1 MIQARAQKCAFSFAY
16 KKIAEKELLFHTFSY
31 TIKIYLHQELTKG
44 CDHVYQ
50 SKGMKHVS
58 IQKVKDFL
66 ILNKIATKSEIVSA
80 TKLSAA
86 TITNILKELMNS
98 RYIERVEDCESTGGR
113 KAKRYR
119 IRGCYMYFGLI
130 HMQMFNHH
138 TRIGFRIIDLDYKI
152 VGNEERSFDS
162 FVFSDM
168 LDFIRDMQDCFPF
181 EYVAVS
187 VPGVVDHGQISE
199 CDIDSLNGMNI
210 ETAIQSV
217 IPIHVTAEND
227 MNTAVLGY
235 AHFHTINEKNL
246 AFIYMPDNHQTGCGL
261 YLNGAIVYGSTHFAG
276 ELGFLPIGT
285 AAQQEQLR
293 DHDPM
298 KLLVQQA
305 VSIIAIVNPDCI
317 VLYTP
322 RLKEDGFQEAVE
334 AYIPKQHLPEFIFV
348 DNMDEFIFKGLITL
362 SIESSRF
369 KI

>member
-1 MIQARAQKCAFSFAY
+1 M
-16 KKIAEKELLFHTFSY
+16 
-31 TIKIYLHQELTKG
+31 
-44 CDHVYQ
+44 YQ

-66 ILNKIATKSEIVSA
+66 ILNKVATKREIVAA
-80 TKLSAA
+80 TALSAA
-86 TITNILKELMNS
+86 TITNILKELLDS
-98 RYIERVEDCESTGGR
+98 CYIERVEDCESTGGR

-119 IRGCYMYFGLI
+119 IRGCFMYFGLI
-130 HMQMFNHH
+130 HMQMFNNR
-138 TRIGFRIIDLDYKI
+138 TTIGFRIIDLDYKI
-152 VGNEERSFDS
+152 VSNIERSFDS
-162 FVFSDM
+162 FVFQDL
-168 LDFIRDMQDCFPF
+168 LDFLQDMHDRFAY

-187 VPGVVDHGQISE
+187 VPGIVDHGQVSE
-199 CDIDSLNGMNI
+199 CNIEPLNGMNI
-210 ETAIQSV
+210 EAAIQAAL
-217 IPIHVTAEND
+217 PIHVTAEND
-227 MNTAVLGY
+227 MNNAVLGY

-246 AFIYMPDNHQTGCGL
+246 AFIYMLPDNHQTGCGL
-261 YLNGAIVYGSTHFAG
+261 YLNDAIVYGSTHFAG
-276 ELGFLPIGT
+276 ELGFLPIGS

-298 KLLVQQA
+298 KLLVRQA

-322 RLKEDGFQEAVE
+322 CVKEAGFRQAVE